1 MHLQQINIFQFYF
14 QTHFN
19 IKLTEMLTSTIQTY
33 VIKFACFFPYITS
46 FLKPGM
52 VIFELNAVDL
62 DDASKLS
69 YQFDPVASTS
79 SYSTYFT
86 IDNGNIIQLKTEVD
100 LDPPVNAEVAFDL
113 VVIVQDDGSPA
124 LSGTTT
130 VYVRVSAENEFT
142 PEFNAPYSISVSI
155 YLLIN
160 TLYIWVLPVGLQ

>member
-1 MHLQQINIFQFYF
+1 
-14 QTHFN
+14 
-19 IKLTEMLTSTIQTY
+19 
-33 VIKFACFFPYITS
+33 
-46 FLKPGM
+46 M

-62 DDASKLS
+62 DDTSKLS
-69 YQFDPVASTS
+69 YQLDPVASTS

-86 IDNGNIIQLKTEVD
+86 IENGTIIQLKTEVD

-142 PEFNAPYSISVSI
+142 PEFNAPYSTSVSI
-155 YLLIN
+155 CLSIN
-160 TLYIWVLPVGLQ
+160 NSYIWVLPVGLQ

>member
-1 MHLQQINIFQFYF
+1 MLLKLHAFLSNI
-14 QTHFN
+14 
-19 IKLTEMLTSTIQTY
+19 I
-33 VIKFACFFPYITS
+33 S
-46 FLKPGM
+46 FLIPGM
-52 VIFELNAVDL
+52 VISELNAVDL

-86 IDNGNIIQLKTEVD
+86 IENGNIIQLITEVD

-155 YLLIN
+155 CL
-160 TLYIWVLPVGLQ
+160 